1 MLHARTFHTRHKS
14 LHARYAY
21 THGRAHNFIRPV
33 KCQNSKIIIKDEKEE

>member
-21 THGRAHNFIRPV
+21 THRRAHNFIRPV
-33 KCQNSKIIIKDEKEE
+33 KCQNNKIIIKDEKEE